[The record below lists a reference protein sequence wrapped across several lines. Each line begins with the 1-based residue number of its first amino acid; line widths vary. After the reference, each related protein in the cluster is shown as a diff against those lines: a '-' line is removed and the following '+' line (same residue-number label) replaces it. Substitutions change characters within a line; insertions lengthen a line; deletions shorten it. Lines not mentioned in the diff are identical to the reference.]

1 MYVNY
6 FSIKLE
12 GRETS
17 KRSMHPKQ
25 NEKGAELEER
35 KVVETAEEAAHTDPQ
50 RSLYKF
56 AFYSELGG
64 GVGGGGTTEVRV
76 KEGHGPT
83 CV

>member
-35 KVVETAEEAAHTDPQ
+35 KVVETAEEAAHTDP
-50 RSLYKF
+50 
-56 AFYSELGG
+56 
-64 GVGGGGTTEVRV
+64 
-76 KEGHGPT
+76 
-83 CV
+83 